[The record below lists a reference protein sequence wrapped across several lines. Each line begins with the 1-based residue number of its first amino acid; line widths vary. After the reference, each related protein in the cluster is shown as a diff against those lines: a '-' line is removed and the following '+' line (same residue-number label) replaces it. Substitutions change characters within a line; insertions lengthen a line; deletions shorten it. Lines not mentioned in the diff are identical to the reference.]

1 MRCDLTDEEHDA
13 LARLLS
19 DTTNDDR
26 YPLAARIRLLKRIL
40 GRIRPERSPASR
52 PPPIRHM
59 QIHRDYSQ
67 KAHNSRFSKITAPG
81 PKRVPMGSVSPP
93 LWVQVLQALAVPVIA
108 AVGAWVALQHMY
120 VARAKLQHD
129 LYDRRYAVFEAV
141 RRFLNEA
148 VSQKIVSS
156 ETFHPFVLGTA
167 DAQFLF
173 DDGLAAYL
181 KEMREHAA
189 MARSIY
195 LTMES
200 IPEGAPQKAAASK
213 AAGERV
219 SWLVNQIDGL
229 TEKFRPFLTLDR
241 RSRSPLHFF
250 LNMRR
255 GLLRLWI
262 VVSVVWV
269 LVIGINGSAQLLEIL
284 AMLHLPYRAQ

>member
-1 MRCDLTDEEHDA
+1 
-13 LARLLS
+13 
-19 DTTNDDR
+19 
-26 YPLAARIRLLKRIL
+26 
-40 GRIRPERSPASR
+40 
-52 PPPIRHM
+52 
-59 QIHRDYSQ
+59 
-67 KAHNSRFSKITAPG
+67 
-81 PKRVPMGSVSPP
+81 MGSVSLP

-108 AVGAWVALQHMY
+108 AVGAWVALQQMY
-120 VARAKLQHD
+120 IARVKLQHD

-181 KEMREHAA
+181 KDMREHAA

-195 LTMES
+195 LTMQS

-213 AAGERV
+213 AAGEHV
-219 SWLVNQIDGL
+219 SWLVNQIDRL

-250 LNMRR
+250 FLNMRR
-255 GLLRLWI
+255 GLLRLWL

-269 LVIGINGSAQLLEIL
+269 LVIGINGWAQLLEIFETIEPPTGKGAVAL
-284 AMLHLPYRAQ
+284 APGPYACWVTRHPENPFAFMDSGPKSLTEAWRQCMAYKMHLPVNALAPPLALLVLGYVGAWVTKGFSRGI